1 MAEARDEQEPPED
14 GTERHQAEPGEPS
27 TEDPPKG
34 GNPGGPAQAE
44 AATDG
49 EAPPR
54 PSPPHRP
61 TVDERLEQLRR
72 RKSRARVA
80 GGPDAIERQ
89 HARGKL
95 SARERL
101 ELLLDPGSFVET
113 DVLTRH
119 RLGTFGLDRVRPYT
133 DGVVTGWGT
142 IDGRKVFVYSQDF
155 TVFGGSLGEVMS
167 EKICKIMD
175 LAVSVGA
182 PIIGIN
188 DSGGARIQEGAASL
202 AGYGFIFDRNVRAS
216 GVVPQIS
223 VIMGPC
229 AGGAVYSPAIT
240 DFVFM
245 VKGTSHMFITGPD
258 VIKAVTGEEVTF
270 EELGG
275 ATTHASRSGIAS
287 FIADD
292 EPGCLAQVRYLLSFL
307 PPNNLEDPPVYA
319 PRDDPERRDEAL
331 NAIIPDS
338 PRAPYDM
345 KDVIHSIVDEGEF
358 FEVFPLWAANI
369 LIGFARLEG
378 RSVGIIANQ
387 PKVLAG
393 TLDFES
399 SEKAARFIRF
409 CDAFNIPILSFVD
422 VPGFLPGTAQEY
434 GGIIRRGAKLLY
446 AFTEATVPR
455 LTVITRKAYGGA
467 YVVMNSKHLRADVSF
482 AWPTAEIAVMGPE
495 GAVNVIFRREI
506 QKAADPQAKRQEL
519 IAQYEEEFGNPYFA
533 AERGFVDDV
542 IEPADT
548 RPQLIRALRMLR
560 TKREQVPPRK
570 HGNIPL

>member
-1 MAEARDEQEPPED
+1 MADTRQEQQQATTGGD
-14 GTERHQAEPGEPS
+14 GQATRPS
-27 TEDPPKG
+27 
-34 GNPGGPAQAE
+34 NL
-44 AATDG
+44 
-49 EAPPR
+49 
-54 PSPPHRP
+54 PSPPHRAS
-61 TVDERLEQLRR
+61 VAERIEQLRTLKD
-72 RKSRARVA
+72 KSRSG

-101 ELLLDPGSFVET
+101 ELLLDPGSFVEM
-113 DVLTRH
+113 DSLARH

-142 IDGRKVFVYSQDF
+142 IDGRKVFVFSQDF
-155 TVFGGSLGEVMS
+155 SVFGGSLGEIMA
-167 EKICKIMD
+167 EKICKVMD

-182 PIIGIN
+182 PLIGIN

-202 AGYGFIFDRNVRAS
+202 AGYGHIFDRNVRAS

-258 VIKAVTGEEVTF
+258 VIKAVTGEEVSF

-275 ATTHASRSGIAS
+275 ANTHASRSGIAS
-287 FIADD
+287 FIA
-292 EPGCLAQVRYLLSFL
+292 ENEAECLNMVRYLLSFL
-307 PPNNLEDPPVYA
+307 PSNNLEDPPAYA
-319 PRDDPERRDEAL
+319 PQDDPDRGDESL
-331 NAIIPDS
+331 NSLVPDS

-345 KDVIHSIVDEGEF
+345 KDLIHRVVDGGEF
-358 FEVFPLWAANI
+358 FEVFPLWAPNI
-369 LIGFARLEG
+369 LIGFARMDG
-378 RSVGIIANQ
+378 RAVGIVANQ

-409 CDAFNIPILSFVD
+409 CDAFNIPLLCFED

-446 AFTEATVPR
+446 AWAEATVPR
-455 LTVITRKAYGGA
+455 ITVITRKAYGGA
-467 YVVMNSKHLRADVSF
+467 YVVMNSKHLRADISY
-482 AWPTAEIAVMGPE
+482 AWPTAEIAVMGSE
-495 GAVNVIFRREI
+495 GAVNVIFRKEI
-506 QKAADPQAKRQEL
+506 QAAEDPVAKRAEL
-519 IAQYEEEFGNPYFA
+519 IAKYEDQFGNPYVA

-548 RPQLIRALRMLR
+548 RPLLIRALRMLH
-560 TKREQVPPRK
+560 TKREQVPARK